1 MTNRRLFTA
10 VTIGTILLL
19 SACNLPRPNATAE
32 TPSDPI
38 GTAAA
43 QTVAALSTQL
53 QPILTMTP
61 VQVQTTPAPGVTST
75 QQAQTSVD
83 TTPGKTCDAGE
94 FVADVTVP
102 DGTSFTPG
110 QAFTKTWRLKNTGVC
125 TWTTSYRVV
134 FDSGNSLG
142 APASF
147 NLPTSV
153 PPDAIV
159 DISVQM
165 KAPDVAKEYQSDWKL
180 QNAAGITF
188 GLGEDGQKS
197 FWVKIKVETAVLP
210 FAITKVVISADN
222 ASYTGACPHTVALTA
237 AITSAAAGRVTY
249 FWERSDGTKGA
260 VQEVVFDTGG
270 TKTVN
275 SSWQFGSSFDGT
287 VRVYI
292 DNPNHQY
299 FPDLALKVTCN

>member
-1 MTNRRLFTA
+1 MTNRRLFILPA
-10 VTIGTILLL
+10 LVILLLL

-32 TPSDPI
+32 TPGDPI

-53 QPILTMTP
+53 QPKITITPAITNTSPVVATTTTPP
-61 VQVQTTPAPGVTST
+61 VQVTSDGTPA
-75 QQAQTSVD
+75 
-83 TTPGKTCDAGE
+83 KTCDAGE
-94 FVADVTVP
+94 FVSDVTIP
-102 DGTSFTPG
+102 DGTSMTPG
-110 QAFTKTWRLKNTGVC
+110 QAFTKTWRLKNTGSC

-134 FDSGNSLG
+134 FDSGVSLG

-165 KAPDVAKEYQSDWKL
+165 KAPDVVKDYQSNWKL
-180 QNAAGITF
+180 QNAAGVTF
-188 GLGEDGQKS
+188 GLGEDGTKS
-197 FWVKIKVETAVLP
+197 FWVKIKVETASLP
-210 FAITKVVISADN
+210 FAVTKVVIGADN
-222 ASYTGACPHTVALTA
+222 AAFSGACPHTTALNA
-237 AITSAAAGRVTY
+237 AITAAAAGRVTY

-260 VQEVVFDTGG
+260 MQELVFDAGG
-270 TKTVN
+270 TQTVN
-275 SSWQFGSSFDGT
+275 TSWQFGSSFDGT
-287 VRVYI
+287 VTVYV

-299 FPDLALKVTCN
+299 FQNFPVKVTCS

>member
-1 MTNRRLFTA
+1 MINRRLIT
-10 VTIGTILLL
+10 VLTLVSILVL

-32 TPSDPI
+32 TPGDPI

-43 QTVAALSTQL
+43 QTVAALSTL
-53 QPILTMTP
+53 LPPKVT
-61 VQVQTTPAPGVTST
+61 VTPAATLTNLPQVTVT
-75 QQAQTSVD
+75 QPPQPTTD
-83 TTPGKTCDAGE
+83 GTPGKKCDAGE
-94 FVADVTVP
+94 FVSDVTIP

-110 QAFTKTWRLKNTGVC
+110 QEFTKTWRLKNTGSC

-134 FDSGNSLG
+134 FDSGVSLG

-165 KAPDVAKEYQSDWKL
+165 KAPIEVKDYQSNWKL
-180 QNAAGITF
+180 QNAAGVTF
-188 GLGEDGQKS
+188 GLGEDGTKS
-197 FWVKIKVETAVLP
+197 FWVKIKVETANLP
-210 FAITKVVISADN
+210 FAVSKVVLGADN
-222 ASYTGACPHTVALTA
+222 AAFSGACPHTTALNA
-237 AITSAAAGRVTY
+237 AITVTAAGRVTY

-260 VQEVVFDTGG
+260 VQELVFNAGG
-270 TKTVN
+270 TQTVN
-275 SSWQFGSSFDGT
+275 TSWQFGSSFDGT
-287 VRVYI
+287 VTMYI

-299 FPDLALKVTCN
+299 FQNLAVKVTCS